1 MGKQSEQVTGI
12 IEALTELNSDSSV
25 PKNVKSK
32 IAEIIALLNKSDD
45 LSIRINKALNLLDDI
60 SDDNNIQTY
69 SRTQIWNIVS
79 MLETVQC

>member
-1 MGKQSEQVTGI
+1 MSKQNEKITEI
-12 IEALTELNSDSSV
+12 IEALKELSTDSSV

-32 IAEIIALLNKSDD
+32 LTEIIGFLNKDED
-45 LSIRINKALNLLDDI
+45 LSIRINKALNLLDEI

-79 MLETVQC
+79 MLEMHQN